1 LYACILDSSPLPSL
15 PMDLEILDAL
25 FDVSNKVEDIASD
38 LDEMFNDL

>member
-1 LYACILDSSPLPSL
+1 
-15 PMDLEILDAL
+15 MDLEILDAL